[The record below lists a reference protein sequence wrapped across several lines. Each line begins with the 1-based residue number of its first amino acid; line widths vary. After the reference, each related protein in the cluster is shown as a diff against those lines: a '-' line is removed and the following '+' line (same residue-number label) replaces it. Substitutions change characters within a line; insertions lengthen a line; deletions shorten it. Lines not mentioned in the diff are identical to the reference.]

1 MGPGR
6 GSVCEQEDRE
16 ASTGS
21 LMASGSAW
29 NVGARLRRLKG
40 NGVGSLS
47 LPQGLQTGGRQ
58 ALGGERE
65 GNGESP
71 WGSGPSQPSCLWS
84 CLCLL
89 GE

>member
-1 MGPGR
+1 MVGPGR

-47 LPQGLQTGGRQ
+47 LPQGL
-58 ALGGERE
+58 
-65 GNGESP
+65 
-71 WGSGPSQPSCLWS
+71 
-84 CLCLL
+84 
-89 GE
+89 